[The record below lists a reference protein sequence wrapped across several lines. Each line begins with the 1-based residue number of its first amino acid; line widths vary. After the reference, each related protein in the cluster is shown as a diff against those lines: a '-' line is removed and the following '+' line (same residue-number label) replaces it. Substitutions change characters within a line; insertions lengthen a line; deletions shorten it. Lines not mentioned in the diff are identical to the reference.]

1 MPCFSR
7 SRSKEREKKRRRR
20 LNESDAE
27 KEKRKATN
35 RENMMKTRN
44 EENDSERENRKATD
58 RQNKMNVKNAD
69 RAILIATKS
78 DVSPFSVGLM
88 NKVCRM
94 CSALMFAEETHRGK
108 VAVNGGSGT
117 ASFSMCCR

>member
-27 KEKRKATN
+27 KEK
-35 RENMMKTRN
+35 
-44 EENDSERENRKATD
+44 RKATD

>member
-1 MPCFSR
+1 MLCFSR

-27 KEKRKATN
+27 KEK
-35 RENMMKTRN
+35 
-44 EENDSERENRKATD
+44 RKATD

-88 NKVCRM
+88 NKVCRI

>member
-27 KEKRKATN
+27 KEKRKAT
-35 RENMMKTRN
+35 
-44 EENDSERENRKATD
+44 D

-78 DVSPFSVGLM
+78 DVSPFSVGMM

>member
-27 KEKRKATN
+27 KEK
-35 RENMMKTRN
+35 
-44 EENDSERENRKATD
+44 RKATD

-88 NKVCRM
+88 NKVCRI